1 MFKNAKTLA
10 DNKLCHQTCPIACV
24 VTQDDYL
31 LCFYFLPG
39 RPKVSLSF
47 GPSYIEKNKN
57 ITLPTCHVTSY
68 PPAVITWSKGLGEL
82 VRGRAVSKY
91 GQLSITNA
99 QKKDSG
105 LYKCKATNILGY
117 DSAVTHLSV
126 VELPQFTVRP
136 PGQLKEVTNRN
147 ITVPCQAIGD
157 PKPTV
162 TWVKENGELPLGRS
176 QVSADGTLQIWN
188 TREEDSGR
196 YTCMAA
202 SAVVLK
208 AAFSVMKLTVTTGGR
223 IIPIHFSLTC
233 SFTRELLIRYP
244 GL

>member
-1 MFKNAKTLA
+1 M
-10 DNKLCHQTCPIACV
+10 
-24 VTQDDYL
+24 
-31 LCFYFLPG
+31 
-39 RPKVSLSF
+39 
-47 GPSYIEKNKN
+47 
-57 ITLPTCHVTSY
+57 TSY
-68 PPAVITWSKGLGEL
+68 PPAVITWSKVYGEL
-82 VRGRAVSKY
+82 VRARAVSKD
-91 GQLSITNA
+91 GQLSIKNA

-105 LYKCKATNILGY
+105 LYKCKASNILGY

-126 VELPQFTVRP
+126 VELPQITVRP
-136 PGQLKEVTNRN
+136 PGQLKVFTNHN

-176 QVSADGTLQIWN
+176 QVSVDGTLQIWN

-202 SAVVLK
+202 SGVVLK
-208 AAFSVMKLTVTTGGR
+208 AAFSVMKLNVTTRGR
-223 IIPIHFSLTC
+223 TLCIHLSLTY
-233 SFTRELLIRYP
+233 SFTRKLCFLLP

>member
-1 MFKNAKTLA
+1 M
-10 DNKLCHQTCPIACV
+10 
-24 VTQDDYL
+24 
-31 LCFYFLPG
+31 
-39 RPKVSLSF
+39 
-47 GPSYIEKNKN
+47 
-57 ITLPTCHVTSY
+57 TSY
-68 PPAVITWSKGLGEL
+68 PPAVITWSKIHGEL
-82 VRGRAVSKY
+82 VRARTVSKD
-91 GQLSITNA
+91 GQLSIKNA

-117 DSAVTHLSV
+117 DSAVTLLSV

-136 PGQLKEVTNRN
+136 PGQLKEVTNHN

-176 QVSADGTLQIWN
+176 QVSVDGTLQIWN

-208 AAFSVMKLTVTTGGR
+208 AALSVMKLTVTTRGR
-223 IIPIHFSLTC
+223 TLRIHLSLTY
-233 SFTRELLIRYP
+233 SFTRKL
-244 GL
+244 